1 MFPRLT
7 QESAKAAH
15 KRKRGKWGPPP
26 RDGPSEKKCEGGRG
40 SGDTIIGEMPDPSCV
55 NITQNI
61 DQLAG

>member
-1 MFPRLT
+1 MGELRLSNNPDPL
-7 QESAKAAH
+7 Q
-15 KRKRGKWGPPP
+15 GVMP
-26 RDGPSEKKCEGGRG
+26 GGRG